1 MKTLALGLLLAV
13 RGDRATRVR
22 FVLMTA
28 GCAIG
33 VACLAAVLSIPTIV
47 AAHDTRAALRDAV
60 PARGA
65 AAQQRAEGL
74 PGLPLSLERRDPFG
88 SRPVTRVFVAR
99 PPRGGSPAPP
109 GVSRLPG
116 PGEVLVSPAL
126 RALLTEAPGLK
137 GGLPGRVTGT
147 IGPAGLTGPD
157 ELYAYVGRTPRQLAA
172 TGSEKVLR
180 YGAAYAPHPTLDE
193 GTLDPLRFTLC
204 CLVLLP
210 LFVYL
215 SVCVRLSAESR
226 SRRLAAL
233 RLLGLS
239 ARDTVRVSAVETVCA
254 AALGAVAGLGLYLA
268 AEAAV
273 AGTGWLGLA
282 WYPADGLP
290 SGSTLVACLLGC
302 PALAH
307 VAGRRHAREAA
318 LRPLAVRRG
327 EHGTRPR
334 RWLAAV
340 LALPG
345 LGIVST
351 YCLLGLVD
359 KAPGP
364 SATTSLLV
372 PAGALLTGAGL
383 VLSLP
388 PATAWLARRIAA
400 RTQRVSLTLA
410 MRHHEAHPG
419 MALRVVSGLVL
430 LVYAASLTQGVLVEL
445 DQVSRRAAP
454 NQEYELPY
462 ERLTPSQLGRAE
474 QASGVNG
481 RALAADF
488 TDRETAV
495 VATCAQLATFV
506 RPGSVKG
513 CVDGEILALRD
524 PDVPLGPEGLP
535 GAEHT
540 LRLRDTE
547 GRPAGEQRLTVPRRT
562 VTVSVVQPS
571 NVTSAL
577 VLVPPSALPAGTHPA
592 AARLLLSSAPDQDTV
607 RAVLDRLA
615 AIAPTIEITPVGI
628 VIDTL
633 NQLTAVKGLLGTG
646 MVLGLGIGV
655 AAFLV
660 STADHAMSR
669 RTRTAA
675 LTLLGIRPGTL
686 RAAQSA
692 QVVLPLACGLTAAL
706 VAGKLAESSYLVTG
720 GGAVFWDT
728 AGLPLL
734 LASAL
739 VVLIVAT
746 VSCLPLARRH
756 LDPEVLRKD

>member
-1 MKTLALGLLLAV
+1 
-13 RGDRATRVR
+13 
-22 FVLMTA
+22 
-28 GCAIG
+28 
-33 VACLAAVLSIPTIV
+33 
-47 AAHDTRAALRDAV
+47 
-60 PARGA
+60 
-65 AAQQRAEGL
+65 
-74 PGLPLSLERRDPFG
+74 
-88 SRPVTRVFVAR
+88 
-99 PPRGGSPAPP
+99 
-109 GVSRLPG
+109 
-116 PGEVLVSPAL
+116 
-126 RALLTEAPGLK
+126 
-137 GGLPGRVTGT
+137 
-147 IGPAGLTGPD
+147 
-157 ELYAYVGRTPRQLAA
+157 
-172 TGSEKVLR
+172 
-180 YGAAYAPHPTLDE
+180 
-193 GTLDPLRFTLC
+193 
-204 CLVLLP
+204 
-210 LFVYL
+210 
-215 SVCVRLSAESR
+215 
-226 SRRLAAL
+226 
-233 RLLGLS
+233 
-239 ARDTVRVSAVETVCA
+239 
-254 AALGAVAGLGLYLA
+254 
-268 AEAAV
+268 
-273 AGTGWLGLA
+273 
-282 WYPADGLP
+282 
-290 SGSTLVACLLGC
+290 
-302 PALAH
+302 
-307 VAGRRHAREAA
+307 
-318 LRPLAVRRG
+318 
-327 EHGTRPR
+327 
-334 RWLAAV
+334 
-340 LALPG
+340 
-345 LGIVST
+345 
-351 YCLLGLVD
+351 
-359 KAPGP
+359 
-364 SATTSLLV
+364 
-372 PAGALLTGAGL
+372 
-383 VLSLP
+383 
-388 PATAWLARRIAA
+388 
-400 RTQRVSLTLA
+400 

-633 NQLTAVKGLLGTG
+633 DQLTAVKGLLGTG